1 MAEYIYF
8 VASLPSVW
16 MDKEAPLSYAE
27 FMEKASEQLSK
38 KDYAEL
44 AKATFSHEEG
54 KATSRIVQDWDRFNY
69 RLKEL
74 MTEARAK
81 KLGLGEMSCYKAR
94 SDRDAELEKKAA
106 QIVAMKNPLQAEEAI
121 LSLYF
126 DFLSSHQVSSQFSL
140 EALIIYGLKL
150 QIKEKVKA
158 FDKEKG
164 EAEFNRLYSDIQKEI
179 STRSEYGI

>member
-16 MDKEAPLSYAE
+16 MDKEAPLSYEE
-27 FMEKASEQLSK
+27 FMSKAKEQLSK

-44 AKATFSHEEG
+44 AKATFTHEEG
-54 KATSRIVQDWDRFNY
+54 KASSRIVQDWDKFNF

-74 MTEARAK
+74 LTEVRAK
-81 KLGLGEMSCYKAR
+81 KLGFGDNPEYKAK
-94 SDRDAELEKKAA
+94 SERDNELEKKASR
-106 QIVAMKNPLQAEEAI
+106 IVSLQNPLEAENAI
-121 LSLYF
+121 LALYF
-126 DFLSSHQVSSQFSL
+126 DFLSSHEVSSPFSL
-140 EALIIYGLKL
+140 DALIIYGLKL

-158 FDKEKG
+158 FEKEKG